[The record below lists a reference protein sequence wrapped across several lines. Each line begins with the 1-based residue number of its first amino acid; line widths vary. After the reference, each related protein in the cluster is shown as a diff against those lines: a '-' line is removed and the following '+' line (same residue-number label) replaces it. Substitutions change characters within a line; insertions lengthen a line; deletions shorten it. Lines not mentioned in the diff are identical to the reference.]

1 VRRKTVKVG
10 VREGNQVQILS
21 GVTPGEE
28 VVVVG
33 GLGLDDKAKVK
44 VITTAVEESADEE
57 DNAPAEPAA
66 KASKAGQDQK
76 KAEGKTK
83 GK

>member
-1 VRRKTVKVG
+1 

-33 GLGLDDKAKVK
+33 GIGLDDKAKVK
-44 VITTAVEESADEE
+44 IVTTAVEESDDD
-57 DNAPAEPAA
+57 DNAPEAPAPG
-66 KASKAGQDQK
+66 KDQK
-76 KAEGKTK
+76 NDPSKPQGK
-83 GK
+83 